1 MSNVKS
7 SPVIFQTVDKHKGVT
22 ISSKKN
28 RLETRDLQLK
38 QELRAV
44 LKSSIYRIISTY
56 GDHLDSLP
64 LPTEPQNPK
73 TPKPRSRRSFKFV
86 IVGKG

>member
-1 MSNVKS
+1 M
-7 SPVIFQTVDKHKGVT
+7 DK
-22 ISSKKN
+22 
-28 RLETRDLQLK
+28 LK

-64 LPTEPQNPK
+64 LPTEHQKKIGNYK
-73 TPKPRSRRSFKFV
+73 NFQE
-86 IVGKG
+86 

>member
-1 MSNVKS
+1 MNVKWDRFKS

-64 LPTEPQNPK
+64 LPTEHQKKIGNYK
-73 TPKPRSRRSFKFV
+73 NFQE
-86 IVGKG
+86 